1 VFRKP
6 DQVPFRFIHRPFMY
20 ATAARPARS
29 GNVAG
34 AETAARHA
42 ADDNHRPL
50 VDNPVLERRGS
61 PPAVTPTHD
70 AATVQPGL
78 MVVHGNRLEDLRD
91 LLLAWLARTPLAP
104 LEDELMLVQS
114 NGIAQWLK
122 LALAR
127 SREDGGMGISA
138 AVDMQ
143 LPGRFLWRAY
153 RDVLGREAVPADSP
167 FDKSRLAWR
176 LMRLLP
182 AQLDDDAFAPL
193 RHFLGGGRPDPAKL
207 FQLARQVA
215 DLFDQ
220 YQVYRADWLED
231 WEHGRDVLRDDLRG
245 RWAPL
250 PERQRWQA
258 QLWRRLLRDVDP
270 AQRHGHRA
278 AVHRAFLDRV
288 AALERRPAALPR
300 RIVVFG
306 ISSLPQQTLEALTA
320 LGRVCQVLLLVAN
333 PCRHYWADII
343 EDRELLKAER
353 RRHAGKPGLPP
364 EPRYEELHQHAN
376 PLLAAWGKQGRD
388 YIRLLDSFDRP
399 DAYRAHFAA
408 LGRDIDLFADP
419 GDDTLLHQ
427 VQQAI
432 LDLEPL
438 PADPAQRKPWRPDDA
453 SLNFHVAHNPQREV
467 EILHDELL
475 AMFERAAH
483 AGKPLAPRDVM
494 VMVPDI
500 QTYAPHVQAVFG
512 RLPPDDPRHLPCSIA
527 DRPARGAAPLLVA
540 LEQLLRLP
548 ESRFAA
554 GDILDLLDAPALRRR
569 FGLDEAD
576 LPVLR
581 RWTEGAGIRW
591 GLSGEQKESLGLP
604 PLEQNA
610 WRFGLRRML
619 LGYAVGDGASLDG
632 IAPYAEVGGL
642 DAALVGPLD
651 ALLERLE
658 HYWRLF
664 AAPAAPASWATRL
677 RALLADMFD
686 AGRDDEDALALQRL
700 DDALAEWEQACAE
713 AGFAGPLPL
722 AVVRE
727 HWLAAIDES
736 RLSQRF
742 LGGAVSFGTLLPMR
756 AIPFRVVCLLGMDD
770 DAYPRRHAPPDFDLM
785 ALPGQQRPGDR
796 SRREDDRYLFLEALL
811 SARDALYVSWVGR
824 SARDNGEL
832 PPSVLVGQL
841 RDYLAAGWHRTGDD
855 AGDARAGQR
864 LLDALTTEYP
874 LQPFG
879 RRYFDAD
886 GDPRIFT
893 YAAEWQRAHQAAPGA
908 GAVPLAPWQPETAL
922 SLGLLQRF
930 LKAPAKTF
938 YAERLGVRF
947 AGNDEAD
954 DDSEPFALDG
964 LQRHGA
970 TDALLRTAIAAGAA
984 ALAPAAQ
991 RLRERGEL
999 PPGGFGA
1006 LALEPIEAAAQQA
1019 GAAWRTLA
1027 ARWPHAADVRELR
1040 HEAHGLLVEDWLGEL
1055 RHDGGGHVRL
1065 LANAGRL
1072 RDDRTLRYDKLLDA
1086 WVAHLLANANALRL
1100 ASWIVAPDA
1109 TLALPPLEP
1118 AAAAAHLDA
1127 LLAALRAGMQSPLPV
1142 ARKTAFAW
1150 LLAAQDEKDPAA
1162 AASSRYDHRDGRH
1175 GQGEVDEDRCLARGW
1190 PDFASLHA
1198 AGFERWLH
1206 LYRPLLDAVRIEGGA
1221 A

>member
-1 VFRKP
+1 
-6 DQVPFRFIHRPFMY
+6 
-20 ATAARPARS
+20 
-29 GNVAG
+29 
-34 AETAARHA
+34 
-42 ADDNHRPL
+42 
-50 VDNPVLERRGS
+50 
-61 PPAVTPTHD
+61 
-70 AATVQPGL
+70 
-78 MVVHGNRLEDLRD
+78 MVVHGNHLEDLRD
-91 LLLAWLARTPLAP
+91 LLTAWLASTPLAP

-127 SREDGGMGISA
+127 PREAGGLGISA

-143 LPGRFLWRAY
+143 LPGRFLWQAY
-153 RDVLGREAVPADSP
+153 RAVLGREAVPAASP

-182 AQLDDDAFAPL
+182 AHLDDDGFAPL
-193 RHFLGGGRPDPAKL
+193 RHFLGSDRPDPTRPDPVGPDPVRPDPVRL

-220 YQVYRADWLED
+220 YQVYRADWLDD
-231 WEHGRDVLRDDLRG
+231 WEHGRDMLRDELR
-245 RWAPL
+245 RRLEPL
-250 PERQRWQA
+250 PDPQRWQPR
-258 QLWRRLLRDVDP
+258 LWRLLLDDVG
-270 AQRHGHRA
+270 AGRHGHRA
-278 AVHRAFLDRV
+278 AVHRAFLERA

-320 LGRVCQVLLLVAN
+320 LGRVCQVLLLVTN

-343 EDRELLKAER
+343 EDRELLRAAQ

-364 EPRYEELHQHAN
+364 EPGYEELHLHAN
-376 PLLAAWGKQGRD
+376 PLLAAWGRQGRD

-399 DAYRAHFAA
+399 DAYRPRFAA

-419 GDDTLLHQ
+419 GDDSLLHQ

-438 PADPAQRKPWRPDDA
+438 PADPAQRRPWRPGDG
-453 SLNFHVAHNPQREV
+453 SLRFHVAHNPQREV
-467 EILHDELL
+467 EILHDNLL
-475 AMFERAAH
+475 AMFEQAARD
-483 AGKPLAPRDVM
+483 GTPLAPRDVM

-500 QTYAPHVQAVFG
+500 QAYAPHIQAVFG
-512 RLPPDDPRHLPCSIA
+512 RVPPHDPRYLPCSIA

-569 FGLDEAD
+569 FGLDDAG

-581 RWTEGAGIRW
+581 RWIEGVGIRW
-591 GLSGEQKESLGLP
+591 GLSGEQKASLGLP
-604 PLEQNA
+604 PLEQNS

-664 AAPAAPASWATRL
+664 AAPATPAQWGERL
-677 RALLADMFD
+677 RALLADGFD
-686 AGRDDEDALALQRL
+686 AGRDDDDALALQRL
-700 DDALAEWEQACAE
+700 DDALADWEQACAD

-727 HWLAAIDES
+727 HWLGAIDES

-756 AIPFRVVCLLGMDD
+756 AIPFRVVCLLGMNDGD
-770 DAYPRRHAPPDFDLM
+770 YPRRHTPPDFDLM

-811 SARDALYVSWVGR
+811 SARDALHVSWVGR
-824 SARDNGEL
+824 SARDNGAL
-832 PPSVLVGQL
+832 PPSMLVGQL
-841 RDYLAAGWHRTGDD
+841 RDYLAAGWRPADD
-855 AGDARAGQR
+855 APGDPDAGR
-864 LLDALTTEYP
+864 HLLAALTTEYP
-874 LQPFG
+874 LQAFG

-886 GDPRIFT
+886 ADPRVFT

-908 GAVPLAPWQPETAL
+908 RAAPLAPWQPETAL
-922 SLGLLQRF
+922 GLGLLQRF

-938 YAERLGVRF
+938 YAERLNVRF
-947 AGNDEAD
+947 AGDDAGD

-970 TDALLRTAIAAGAA
+970 TDALLRTAIAAAGGA

-991 RLRERGEL
+991 RLHEQGAL
-999 PPGGFGA
+999 PPGGFGT
-1006 LALEPIEAAAQQA
+1006 LALEPIEAAAREA
-1019 GAAWRTLA
+1019 GTAWRALVE
-1027 ARWPHAADVRELR
+1027 RWPQAADARELR
-1040 HEAHGLLVEDWLGEL
+1040 HQAHGLLVEDWLSDL
-1055 RHDGGGHVRL
+1055 REDGHGSHVRL
-1065 LANAGRL
+1065 LATASRL
-1072 RDDRTLRYDKLLDA
+1072 LDKQAPRHDRLLDA
-1086 WVAHLLANANALRL
+1086 WAVHLLGNADALRL
-1100 ASWIVAPDA
+1100 ATWIVAPDA
-1109 TLALPPLEP
+1109 TLVLPPLDAD
-1118 AAAAAHLDA
+1118 AATARIDA
-1127 LLAALRAGMQSPLPV
+1127 LLDALRAGMQSPLPV
-1142 ARKTAFAW
+1142 ARRTAFAW
-1150 LLAAQDEKDPAA
+1150 LLAEQAGKDPVAA
-1162 AASSRYDHRDGRH
+1162 ARACYDHRDDRH
-1175 GQGEVDEDRCLARGW
+1175 GRGEVDDDACLARDW
-1190 PDFASLHA
+1190 PDFARLHA
-1198 AGFERWLH
+1198 AGFEDWLH
-1206 LYRPLLDAVRIEGGA
+1206 LYRPLLDAVRSEGGA